1 MVNVRLLLNGSD
13 ASYNETTKQYTFSLD
28 RRIHRPRTLRIRK
41 CHYSNASGATHPLVV
56 YLESNALS
64 ALVPKKHT
72 LRLRSANHTHQT
84 NVLATLQETHTI
96 GRYDLQNDQRLFQT
110 DPDRNVMQIDIA
122 FSNNG
127 VLLPKSAAAGTN
139 ATGSDAEVLAIGDD
153 LLAFVDFAA
162 ARTLN
167 QSFAPVDQPG
177 DTVYYL
183 YNRGPNS
190 ELIFQN
196 NYGAGTQLAAIGQHR
211 GITRQGSWESVIDT
225 WPVDLNDVNSQFCV
239 HSLFKLS
246 TLDWTVLFDTGYMK
260 IYIWGQQLAY
270 ENAAGTKIGVLS
282 VIPHVDYLLTI
293 QRIEV
298 DQANTNFDW
307 RLERLDDN
315 TVQTALSGS
324 GLTAPPNAN
333 GFPWKWGASNT
344 HFQQVQSCWILHNG
358 LDAGHQAT
366 CQQWIKNTHAGTTTA
381 SSSGSE
387 STTQDAQW
395 FLELEITSE
404 T

>member
-1 MVNVRLLLNGSD
+1 MVSVRLLLNSAD
-13 ASYNETTKQYTFSLD
+13 AIYNDTTKQYSFSLD
-28 RRIHRPRTLRIRK
+28 KRLHRPRTLRIRK
-41 CHYSNASGATHPLVV
+41 CSYSNASGATHPLVV

-64 ALVPKKHT
+64 GLIPKRHT
-72 LRLRSANHTHQT
+72 LRLKSTNHNHQT
-84 NVLATLQETHTI
+84 NILATLQETHTV

-110 DPDRNVMQIDIA
+110 DPERNVRDIDIA

-127 VLLPKSAAAGTN
+127 TLLPKSAAAGTN

-153 LLAFVDFAA
+153 LLAFIDFAA

-190 ELIFQN
+190 ELILQN
-196 NYGAGTQLAAIGQHR
+196 NYGSGTQLAAIGQHR
-211 GITRQGSWESVIDT
+211 GITRQGSWESVIDS
-225 WPVDLNDVNSQFCV
+225 WPVDLNDVNSQFTV

-246 TLDWTVLFDTGYMK
+246 TLAWTLLFDTGYMK

-270 ENAAGTKIGVLS
+270 EDANGNKTGVLS
-282 VIPHVDYLLTI
+282 VIPHVDYMLSI
-293 QRIEV
+293 QRIEAG
-298 DQANTNFDW
+298 ANASFDW

-315 TVQTALSGS
+315 TIQTAQSDS
-324 GLTAPPNAN
+324 GLAAPPNAN
-333 GFPWKWGASNT
+333 GFPWKWGTAAT

-381 SSSGSE
+381 SSSGAE
-387 STTQDAQW
+387 STTQDSQW
-395 FLELEITSE
+395 FLELEISSE